1 MSTRTAVVLPGQGS
15 YHPGVLAA
23 LTEDPRLS
31 AVLADID
38 AVGAAR
44 GHGRIS
50 DLLRDPAAPT
60 WEELARTRPVTLD
73 LALFAGGVLAWHGL
87 IARGI
92 RSDVLIGH
100 SLGELTALALAG
112 SVSVTDMAGL
122 VCLRAETLQRQST
135 GLGGMTALGIGAVRA
150 NHLVGLLN
158 LPDLTMAVDNG
169 PRQSVVSGPHEALL
183 ELERIAQAAGIR
195 ATRVSAAY
203 PYHNRIL
210 RDSADVVANAVEEMS
225 VAAPAITV
233 YSPILAR
240 EVSSAADARTV
251 IGRHLVRPVHFYDG
265 ILAVFRSGIDS
276 FAEATGKPVLASLIA
291 GCLPAGVQVAT
302 PLQAVSQAAPNTA
315 LPQSIPMPDPVAAQ
329 PVSPPAVTL
338 APVAAV
344 THVAP
349 TAPVAPAAPAAAA
362 TPVAAAP
369 VPAVAPAAAVGNAP
383 VTATAPAQGAIHDR
397 AQVLASLREMYAEA
411 LEYPIEVLEEDA
423 LLEADLGVDS
433 IRQTDLMGRAR
444 MLFGLPEPDSSIR
457 TVDFDTLGKIA
468 DYVLA
473 AAGSRDLAQAV

>member
-50 DLLRDPAAPT
+50 DLLRDPAAPN

-92 RSDVLIGH
+92 RSDILIGH

-210 RDSADVVANAVEEMS
+210 RDSADVVAGAVEDMS
-225 VAAPAITV
+225 VATPAITV

-302 PLQAVSQAAPNTA
+302 PLHAVSQAASNTT
-315 LPQSIPMPDPVAAQ
+315 LPQSIPDPIAAQ

-344 THVAP
+344 SYVAP
-349 TAPVAPAAPAAAA
+349 SAPVAPAAPVAAP

-369 VPAVAPAAAVGNAP
+369 VTAVAPVGTAP
-383 VTATAPAQGAIHDR
+383 VTAPPAAAPAQGAIHDR

-444 MLFGLPEPDSSIR
+444 TLFGLPEPDSSIR